1 VSTRAGPAWLLA
13 STLGPEDSSL
23 LYYLYLFYQPRKA
36 AYLEKDEDE
45 KQFVDHTN
53 TQPKP
58 PVSYNKIIAMSGALL
73 WGARPH
79 PASGGS

>member
-1 VSTRAGPAWLLA
+1 MCLPVLVQLLA
-13 STLGPEDSSL
+13 STLGPGESSL
-23 LYYLYLFYQPRKA
+23 LYYLFLFYQPRKA

-45 KQFVDHTN
+45 KQLVDHTN

-58 PVSYNKIIAMSGALL
+58 PVSYNKITATSGALL

-79 PASGGS
+79 PAPRGS